1 MARSRTRRGSTRR
14 RPKAQ
19 PRGVLVARTE
29 GYGFVQTAEGEYFIP
44 ASAMGGAFDG
54 DLVEI
59 APLGRSGASRG
70 RGGARSGTGGNG
82 LDGQPAARVLRVIDR
97 AHDTLVGRYEVAE
110 PFGVVV
116 PADPHIPYDVFT
128 SRADY
133 PDVPDG
139 ALVRV
144 RISQFPTRHSAATG
158 IIEEVIAER
167 SDTPQVGIDLIV
179 GRHKLETVF
188 SEGALADAAAA
199 VLDEEGALAAGYRD
213 LRDRFV
219 FTVDPADAKDFD
231 DALSMDFVSR
241 EGEWDIDSVDLKT
254 LVPVKRDGRSMKGV
268 WRLGVHI
275 ADVSHYVPWGS
286 SVDLDARR
294 RATSVYLAD
303 RVIPMLPP
311 QLSDDLCSLRPD
323 EDRRAM
329 TVDVYLNDQGQVLRS
344 DIYPSL
350 IRSRARLTYDEVAE
364 VLVDYKRA
372 SAVGVELSWR
382 LVACSRFAKMRD
394 RARREAGGIDFAT
407 TEAKVALDEMG
418 RPVDIVLRRK
428 TDATSLVEEAMIV
441 ANETVAAFLEQ
452 RKFPGIFRVHERPA
466 ADALAGLIPIFQE
479 FPWFEPGMDV
489 RLVAGDPHVI
499 QDILEAAADR
509 PEGELVSSLLLR
521 SMKRA
526 LYRPVNE
533 GHYGLASEAYC
544 HFTSPIRRY
553 PDLVVH
559 RMVRAALTRRPEKFD
574 QEVTALPWIAE
585 HSSDMERVADEAAR
599 QSQELKMIEYLQD
612 SVGQAFSAVVS
623 GVATYGLY
631 VRLDCTA
638 EGLLP
643 VRVLG
648 DEYFSFDPV
657 RHSLTGADSGKVY
670 RLGQRVPV
678 VLKVADPASFTLEF
692 ALAGGADHGS
702 NERDGRSKRS
712 ERGGRSTHGKRGGD
726 GEPGSRGSRG
736 GRGGR

>member
-1 MARSRTRRGSTRR
+1 MSRSRSRRGPTRR

-70 RGGARSGTGGNG
+70 RGGARPGTGGNG

-199 VLDEEGALAAGYRD
+199 VLDEDGALAAGYRD

-231 DALSMDFVSR
+231 DALSMDYVGR
-241 EGEWDIDSVDLKT
+241 EGEWDIGSVDLRT
-254 LVPVKRDGRSMKGV
+254 LVPVQRDGRSARGV

-286 SVDLDARR
+286 SVDFDARR

-329 TVDVYLNDQGQVLRS
+329 TVDVYLSDQGQVLRS
-344 DIYPSL
+344 DIYSSL

-364 VLVDYKRA
+364 VLVDYKKA

-382 LVACSRFAKMRD
+382 LVACSRLAKMRD
-394 RARREAGGIDFAT
+394 AMRHEAGGIDFST
-407 TEAKVALDEMG
+407 TEAKVVLDEAG

-428 TDATSLVEEAMIV
+428 TDATALVEEAMIL

-452 RKFPGIFRVHERPA
+452 RRFPGIFRVHECPA

-479 FPWFEPGMDV
+479 FPWFEPGMDA

-499 QDILEAAADR
+499 QDILEAAAGR
-509 PEGELVSSLLLR
+509 SEGELVSSLLLR

-526 LYRPVNE
+526 VYRPVNE

-612 SVGQAFSAVVS
+612 YVGQAFSAVVS

-692 ALAGGADHGS
+692 ALAG
-702 NERDGRSKRS
+702 E
-712 ERGGRSTHGKRGGD
+712 GK
-726 GEPGSRGSRG
+726 
-736 GRGGR
+736 